1 MLVTLEQHL
10 IAAVLESFLW
20 TMGKESKV
28 SSSTNSEN
36 KTSVKH
42 FLGLEKKVDSF
53 VLPTFS
59 LLGFIG
65 QI

>member
-1 MLVTLEQHL
+1 MLVTREQHL

-20 TMGKESKV
+20 ALGKESKV
-28 SSSTNSEN
+28 SSSTSNEN
-36 KTSVKH
+36 KTSVKYS
-42 FLGLEKKVDSF
+42 LGLGKKVDSF